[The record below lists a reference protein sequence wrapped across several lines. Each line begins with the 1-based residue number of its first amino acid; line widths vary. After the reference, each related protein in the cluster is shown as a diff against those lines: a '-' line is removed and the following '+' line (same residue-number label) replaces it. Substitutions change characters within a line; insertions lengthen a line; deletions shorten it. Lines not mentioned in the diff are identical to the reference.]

1 MTFLNT
7 VIAQQS
13 YHDYHK
19 NHNYHVAIATD
30 SLELAT
36 LFIELPNYHSE
47 IRMKK
52 LIYEL
57 THLLINTQ

>member
-7 VIAQQS
+7 VIVQQS
-13 YHDYHK
+13 YHK
-19 NHNYHVAIATD
+19 NHDYHVAIATD

-52 LIYEL
+52 
-57 THLLINTQ
+57 INL